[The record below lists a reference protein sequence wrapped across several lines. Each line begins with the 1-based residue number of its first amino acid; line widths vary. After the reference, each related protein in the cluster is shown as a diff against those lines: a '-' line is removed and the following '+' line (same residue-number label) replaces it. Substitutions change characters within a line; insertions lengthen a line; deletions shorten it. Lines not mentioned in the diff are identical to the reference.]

1 MDQRRLLTG
10 VATATTLSLAG
21 CAGDPTNDVS
31 DSDQEQKETTVQ
43 RNGEQYF
50 FQDEEDTLGHLSEN
64 EAPAEA
70 KDWQVI
76 HKELTE
82 V

>member
-1 MDQRRLLTG
+1 MHRRKLLTG
-10 VATATTLSLAG
+10 VATANTLSLAG
-21 CAGDPTNDVS
+21 CAGGSTNDGS

-50 FQDEEDTLGHLSEN
+50 FQDEEDTLGNLSEN

-76 HKELTE
+76 HNELTE
-82 V
+82 A